1 MNADEAANEG
11 SAVDFGLLAMPFKG
25 RYRSGPACIDR
36 RTDEIAA
43 TEPRACPH
51 QKTLDWI
58 ADCRGLTRRKV
69 VPSDRK
75 SSAFPCANGLSR
87 RETALAG
94 TERKTQQFSS
104 AFRLLS
110 ALP

>member
-69 VPSDRK
+69 VPSH
-75 SSAFPCANGLSR
+75 
-87 RETALAG
+87 
-94 TERKTQQFSS
+94 RKTLVPGVMHKTPQ
-104 AFRLLS
+104 
-110 ALP
+110 ALTGRAARFHARTGCREGKRR